1 MADGASMSDAG
12 QPQLQLGHLTAGVYV
27 FQLDVEGQHARGR
40 TVANVT
46 VRPGETPR
54 GRADVCGPSHQTL
67 RYRSNVC
74 NCADH
79 HRPSPLSVLAPPLL

>member
-46 VRPGETPR
+46 VRPGETPH
-54 GRADVCGPSHQTL
+54 GRTCADQFARRQML
-67 RYRSNVC
+67 QYRSNVC
-74 NCADH
+74 NCAGA
-79 HRPSPLSVLAPPLL
+79 STGPPH